1 MKLKN
6 LFFAFVSMAVIFFS
20 ACNSEVSVTGVSL
33 DQASLSVAAKD
44 SAELV
49 ATVLPKGAKG
59 DITWTSSNTAVAT
72 VVNGKVKGVA
82 IGTANIVASVGTFNA
97 TCVVTVTK
105 EVLDVKKSLSGTE
118 YYPLILDGVTAT
130 KLGAKIKADLRP
142 DQAKKN
148 LFIWD
153 GTFNAGTTS
162 GPNFYGEVE
171 PWTSLIVANVGWSG
185 GGFNIDDNTLTDKL
199 AAITANPTGYYLHIG
214 IRSKGNAIYVFG
226 MDGQSNVKFA
236 VGPGSFN
243 DNGTI
248 IPAIA
253 DFSRGGEWQEIE
265 IPMSTLKTMGLLY
278 STSMGAKNILWFL
291 AGGVSGTTLDLDA
304 VFIYKK

>member
-6 LFFAFVSMAVIFFS
+6 LFFTFVSMAMIFFS
-20 ACNSEVSVTGVSL
+20 ACNSDDTVTGVSL

-49 ATVLPKGAKG
+49 ATVQPKGAKG
-59 DITWTSSNTAVAT
+59 DITWTSSNTSVAT

-82 IGTANIVASVGTFNA
+82 IGTANIIASVGTFTA

-105 EVLDVKKSLSGTE
+105 EVIDVKKSLSGTE
-118 YYPLILDGVTAT
+118 YYILIMDGVTAT
-130 KLGAKIKADLRP
+130 KLGTKIKADLRP
-142 DQAKKN
+142 DQLKKN

-153 GTFNAGTTS
+153 ATFNAGTTS

-171 PWTSLIVANVGWSG
+171 PWTSLIVTNVGWSG

-199 AAITANPTGYYLHIG
+199 ADITANPTDYYLHIG
-214 IRSKGNAIYVFG
+214 IRSKGLAVYVFG
-226 MDGQSNVKFA
+226 LDAQSNAKFA
-236 VGPGSFN
+236 IGANAFN
-243 DNGTI
+243 DNGKI
-248 IPAIA
+248 IPTIG
-253 DFSRGGEWQEIE
+253 DFTRDGEWQEIE

-291 AGGVSGTTLDLDA
+291 AGGISGTTLDLDA

>member
-6 LFFAFVSMAVIFFS
+6 LFYSIVSITLILFS
-20 ACNSEVSVTGVSL
+20 ACNSEVTVTGVSL

-59 DITWTSSNTAVAT
+59 DITWTSSNTSVAT

-82 IGTANIVASVGTFNA
+82 IGTANVIASVGTFTA
-97 TCVVTVTK
+97 TCIVTVTK
-105 EVLDVKKSLSGTE
+105 EVIDVKKSLTGTE

-130 KLGAKIKADLRP
+130 KLGTKIKADLRP
-142 DQAKKN
+142 DELTKF
-148 LFIWD
+148 LYIWEN
-153 GTFNAGTTS
+153 TFTAGTPT

-171 PWTSLIVANVGWSG
+171 AWTSLKVGTVGWSG
-185 GGFNIDDNTLTDKL
+185 AGFNVNNNTLTDKL
-199 AAITANPTGYYLHIG
+199 ATITANPANYYLHIG
-214 IRSKGNAIYVFG
+214 IRSKGNAVYVIG
-226 MDGQSNVKFA
+226 MDGQSNTKFA
-236 VGPGSFN
+236 IGATAFN

-253 DFSRGGEWQEIE
+253 DFTRDGEWQQIE
-265 IPMSTLKTMGLLY
+265 IPMSTLKTNGLLY
-278 STSMGAKNILWFL
+278 STAMGAKNILWVL
-291 AGGVSGTTLDLDA
+291 AGGVAGTTLDLDA